1 MDEFAFYQAAA
12 AIDSDPHR
20 NDLLKK
26 LKTSC
31 PKLSPG
37 CVVRVLRLYKSD
49 PHRVD
54 AIGKLNFDSLP
65 TAEASQV
72 LNLFNSDP
80 HAVAAANAL
89 RGRILFPG
97 ACIGPVLQHMKSA
110 AHKTAM
116 VAALTGSGEDE
127 DAVKDG
133 DDMDAD
139 YPAKESG
146 FYEFRPSTYHH
157 KAEPPPPPSY
167 DAYEEES
174 VPFVD

>member
-20 NDLLKK
+20 NDLVKK
-26 LKTSC
+26 LKSSC

-37 CVVRVLRLYKSD
+37 WVVRVLRLYKSD

-54 AIGKLNFDSLP
+54 AIGKLKFDALP

-89 RGRILFPG
+89 HGRILFPS

-110 AHKTAM
+110 PHKTAM
-116 VAALTGSGEDE
+116 VAALTGSGEAEDE
-127 DAVKDG
+127 
-133 DDMDAD
+133 MDAD
-139 YPAKESG
+139 YPAKTSG
-146 FYEFRPSTYHH
+146 FYEFRPSTYQH

-174 VPFVD
+174 